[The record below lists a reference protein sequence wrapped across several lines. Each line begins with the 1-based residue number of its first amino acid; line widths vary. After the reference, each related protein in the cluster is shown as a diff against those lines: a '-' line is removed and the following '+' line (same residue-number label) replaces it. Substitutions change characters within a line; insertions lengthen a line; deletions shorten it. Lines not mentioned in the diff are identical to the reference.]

1 MSKKLKQNPSMSER
15 IRKGEV
21 RYHSCNGILVER
33 WKDKKEVRM
42 ISTGMPPEMKRTVN
56 KAGTEKEKPAT
67 ILQTSG
73 ATIISTVGE
82 HSTTKGRKAT
92 VSLESSKRLTERHF
106 PVQVPVTGK
115 TKYPTKECAVCRKK
129 NGKGKT
135 GDLRHA
141 ICAQNVMWACVLMAV
156 FARII
161 RIH

>member
-1 MSKKLKQNPSMSER
+1 MSER

-33 WKDKKEVRM
+33 WKDKKEIPMIDFKERLVR
-42 ISTGMPPEMKRTVN
+42 
-56 KAGTEKEKPAT
+56 
-67 ILQTSG
+67 Q
-73 ATIISTVGE
+73 IISTVGE

-135 GDLRHA
+135 GRSQTRYM
-141 ICAQNVMWACVLMAV
+141 CAECNVGLCVDGCFRTYHTV
-156 FARII
+156 KRF
-161 RIH
+161 